1 MPLKLVSIQ
10 WSMYISCLHGTFFV
24 LFFSSARKGL
34 QHYKCTIIDTHDHK
48 YLSHRNISNDKIKS
62 FVRKSCILHLYK
74 YIQQNIITATM
85 IKIYK
90 TSKQYSHIDLYT
102 YVGLVYDVER
112 HFQQYFNYIVAV
124 SFIGGGISQ
133 LPVILKVFSL
143 LTIWL
148 NVLLLRTYL

>member
-1 MPLKLVSIQ
+1 
-10 WSMYISCLHGTFFV
+10 
-24 LFFSSARKGL
+24 
-34 QHYKCTIIDTHDHK
+34 
-48 YLSHRNISNDKIKS
+48 
-62 FVRKSCILHLYK
+62 
-74 YIQQNIITATM
+74 M

-143 LTIWL
+143 LTI
-148 NVLLLRTYL
+148 